1 MVKIFTLR
9 KLRLCTYTW
18 SRPEIYFEATQQ
30 VERLKK
36 LQGSAEA
43 ELEKKQLEKQ
53 NVSFR
58 RIGESG
64 FHREICILSGK
75 LLPNW
80 VIIYHLPLTRNNYC
94 LKDLE
99 AFCILRNLGT
109 DLADAGDGIFPSQI
123 FLR

>member
-1 MVKIFTLR
+1 MVKIS
-9 KLRLCTYTW
+9 KEKHGIVW

-36 LQGSAEA
+36 LQSSAEA

-75 LLPNW
+75 KTAKLGDYISPTTNQKRLLP
-80 VIIYHLPLTRNNYC
+80 
-94 LKDLE
+94 
-99 AFCILRNLGT
+99 
-109 DLADAGDGIFPSQI
+109 
-123 FLR
+123 